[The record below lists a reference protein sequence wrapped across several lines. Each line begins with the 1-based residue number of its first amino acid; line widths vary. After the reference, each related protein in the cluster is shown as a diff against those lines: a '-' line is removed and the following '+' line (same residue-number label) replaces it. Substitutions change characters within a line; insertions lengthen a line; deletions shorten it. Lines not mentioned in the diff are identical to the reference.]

1 MEHEEM
7 GLYNVLQKLNTK
19 LLQAYLVAAQ
29 ETGLYTGVQVAAR
42 ILLERWRKDE
52 VL

>member
-1 MEHEEM
+1 MTQQEM
-7 GLYNVLQKLNTK
+7 RLYNVLQKLNTK

>member
-1 MEHEEM
+1 MSPLEQ
-7 GLYNVLQKLNTK
+7 GLYENLNKLNTR

-29 ETGLYTGVQVAAR
+29 ETGIYSGVQVAAR

>member
-1 MEHEEM
+1 MKHEEM

-29 ETGLYTGVQVAAR
+29 ETGIHSGVQVAAR